1 MDEPAPK
8 RIRRENNS
16 EELLDGVESGYADD
30 ADAEFEDEAESMLT
44 NTGCL
49 PYDDGTKQEDK
60 LNRERAKLCYFFSRG
75 RACKR
80 GQKCLA
86 VHDVEVRE
94 ENISRASEQMVE
106 VLRKAEEAKASR
118 ESGEDPEFAVL
129 VSGYEEI
136 GMLAYEMVC
145 SSFPLSAVRDILEI
159 ARVRML
165 TGGI

>member
-86 VHDVEVRE
+86 VHDVEVR
-94 ENISRASEQMVE
+94 
-106 VLRKAEEAKASR
+106 
-118 ESGEDPEFAVL
+118 
-129 VSGYEEI
+129 
-136 GMLAYEMVC
+136 
-145 SSFPLSAVRDILEI
+145 
-159 ARVRML
+159 
-165 TGGI
+165 